1 MIENNSSQNLKNTID
16 QAQPELT
23 NELLPS
29 LLVEAPNKIKTGY
42 DDREQQPSL
51 SLHEIKGIDISM
63 SEIKENS
70 NRSVRMG
77 SQEDS
82 EKSCVNRDGCD
93 ASFDSESDLSLDFV
107 QQQLADLFG
116 GDELDSDN
124 DNIPKVE

>member
-1 MIENNSSQNLKNTID
+1 
-16 QAQPELT
+16 
-23 NELLPS
+23 
-29 LLVEAPNKIKTGY
+29 
-42 DDREQQPSL
+42 
-51 SLHEIKGIDISM
+51 M

-82 EKSCVNRDGCD
+82 EKSSVNRDGCN
-93 ASFDSESDLSLDFV
+93 ASFDSESDFSLDFV

-124 DNIPKVE
+124 DNIPKAE